1 MLIGTSQKRTT
12 TGGDKKGVNGVKCF
26 RRKEAMGSRR
36 EMGDIMCIRAPLDI
50 DAGIQVE
57 LEYFSSGSF
66 YSLSEV
72 QDELTVRVRMGK

>member
-1 MLIGTSQKRTT
+1 MERSRKEQQPVET
-12 TGGDKKGVNGVKCF
+12 KKGVNRVKSF

-66 YSLSEV
+66 YILSEV
-72 QDELTVRVRMGK
+72 